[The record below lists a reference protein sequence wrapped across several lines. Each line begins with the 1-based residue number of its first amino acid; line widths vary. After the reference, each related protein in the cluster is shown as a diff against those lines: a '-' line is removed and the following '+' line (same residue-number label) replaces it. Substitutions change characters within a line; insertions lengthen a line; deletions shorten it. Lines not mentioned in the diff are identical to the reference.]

1 MSTFTLCFVLL
12 YRKLSL
18 KSLFF
23 IFPFERK
30 VKKKPAMNATGFL
43 RRQEIYFFFPLAW
56 LKITLITCVLF
67 PHIQR
72 KICPIHS
79 LLLHYATI
87 THIPQ
92 SKKGYNISKIAA
104 EVSSSNLKKSQELQ
118 QDEICVTEN
127 TFFQQRISN
136 GNDSCKH

>member
-1 MSTFTLCFVLL
+1 
-12 YRKLSL
+12 
-18 KSLFF
+18 
-23 IFPFERK
+23 
-30 VKKKPAMNATGFL
+30 MNATGFL

-79 LLLHYATI
+79 LILHYATI

-104 EVSSSNLKKSQELQ
+104 EVSSSNLKITGFTTGRDMCNRKYFLPAKNQ
-118 QDEICVTEN
+118 QW
-127 TFFQQRISN
+127 Q
-136 GNDSCKH
+136 